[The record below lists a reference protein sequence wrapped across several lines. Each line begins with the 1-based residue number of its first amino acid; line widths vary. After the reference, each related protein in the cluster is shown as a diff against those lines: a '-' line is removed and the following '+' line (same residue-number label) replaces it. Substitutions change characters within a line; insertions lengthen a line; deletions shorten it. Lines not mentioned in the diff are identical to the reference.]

1 MFKRS
6 VYLMGLALLLG
17 SSGLAE
23 DKTPYPFVAGG
34 NTYATPG
41 GVPGWNTSTP
51 YGHWLS
57 DRFDMILNGTT
68 SFLTNVRANDS
79 SLPIIWV
86 GPYASSQEINL
97 YQGGN
102 PTMSYNDRLKDIA
115 NRWLYIY
122 AKSYV
127 EDTLSMSVESLVVH
141 IADNAVTIVQ
151 SGDGSRTVSGLQS
164 LPLRKRRFTYQ
175 YWNNTSSD
183 TAFYPMGYTWL
194 ANGYCP
200 EARAAI
206 ASAYYR
212 AFVTNPAAQG
222 WPTREWDCYFM
233 DNHARRLSF
242 MAYWS
247 LTSSSGGENNS
258 YLEWL
263 ENDTMLVRQN
273 GAGNDMTAQLNYFDN
288 STVKIDSAIQSRLRS
303 GGHDIKAFAN
313 VYSTWP
319 DDLPLLLPHV
329 AGVVFETGIDYTSL
343 WGNWKL
349 KLASYDTLRHY
360 PNNYSVLEYRGD
372 FLCQDTGWLSDTG
385 RVMMAGYAFFLIAR
399 TPTTFF
405 GPHSIH
411 QGDFGGNRR
420 CWQDVFYV
428 DLGEADSTWRKLDST
443 GTGDWGTKTMIL
455 YRSYGNDAVIFRS
468 SYSSADFNNDSE
480 AVNLHGLFREIDAR
494 TGDTSLAADSI
505 FYLRPYEGKA
515 LVAGNMTVCDY
526 PPAVPVLSS
535 PTSGSSVSVSPTLCA
550 ANAGHGG
557 CADPVTYQF
566 EIADDPQFSAVVRQS
581 GWLTEGSG
589 TTCYTTSA
597 PIPEGRRYYWR
608 CRATNGTATSGWS
621 SAYNFTTPNT
631 APPAPTANSPEHQ
644 GTVNV
649 LRPTLIVNNVA
660 DPQGTPVVY
669 FFQVSKFA
677 NFSSLAAQAGPLPQ
691 GSPTTSWQV
700 TPSLENGT
708 AYFWRARAYDNIAY
722 SGWMTTRS
730 FTVNVPVVNQPPSTP
745 AVYSP
750 PDGATITFVP
760 ISLTWHNA
768 TDPDGQG
775 LTYHV
780 QLMDS
785 ASAVALDSALGVAQ
799 SGGATTSYSPQLSLI
814 NARWYSWRVRAF
826 DGIDY
831 SPWMTAARF
840 YLDTMY
846 GVNQPPQVPGLVSP
860 ADNDTM
866 ISLQVSLAAHQAFDP
881 ESDPL
886 TYEFALYTDQDLTNK
901 IDSADSLSPSGMG
914 EVITWPVS
922 TLLTSGRRYFW
933 SCRAYDGD
941 DHSSWAAAFNFWAFD
956 FSVNADQTSP
966 TNLYPINGEV
976 VKNTRPRLEVD
987 NVISVVDE
995 NLYYFEVSEDST
1007 FINRVYSGPVEE
1019 EAPRTTG
1026 WEVSVPLKSNHT
1038 YWWRSRAN
1046 NSPYSELSSF
1056 RIDAE
1061 IFIAPNPYRPSE
1073 GPQNVAIY
1081 NMSPEGTL
1089 TITTIANEVVR
1100 ILDGNSGGAVAWD
1113 VTNSNGK
1120 NLASDVYLCYYKD
1133 HDRVDKFKFVV
1144 IR

>member
-1 MFKRS
+1 MLKSLSAMACMIFVLHS
-6 VYLMGLALLLG
+6 WGGALV
-17 SSGLAE
+17 
-23 DKTPYPFVAGG
+23 DKTPSFNSMCGGNNYVSEPITATNAKWFAEHYDFVITGITYFDSLKKYNPNIEGALYTNLHMLGNRTDGSYTGWEYRAVMRFFDSAGVPAESAFVHFADSLIEQMLDDGTRLIKVKELKARHDDSATRVSLRGWYNGVADSGSGGSGYYPAGDGDWYTNVTSPRYRQYRAMAEKWIFQKQDSIFGFSNTVNYTFVDNFVVDWGECAPGYWIDGPSRHIIRSAGG
-34 NTYATPG
+34 PSGGAAWTTNRDYVDWDIKASILPNDATFLRQPMWAVLGEVQASMEAG
-41 GVPGWNTSTP
+41 GFGGCIP
-51 YGHWLS
+51 
-57 DRFDMILNGTT
+57 
-68 SFLTNVRANDS
+68 NV
-79 SLPIIWV
+79 
-86 GPYASSQEINL
+86 ASSQAGPL
-97 YQGGN
+97 YDFVSTQHPAGVSYEFQGDNIVLNAYSNGW
-102 PTMSYNDRLKDIA
+102 DR
-115 NRWLYIY
+115 YI
-122 AKSYV
+122 KV
-127 EDTLSMSVESLVVH
+127 HDTVVA
-141 IADNAVTIVQ
+141 ADGQCKQFWEYRFWPAVQDTT
-151 SGDGSRTVSGLQS
+151 SPLAAAYFTAALGSFLCMQ
-164 LPLRKRRFTYQ
+164 
-175 YWNNTSSD
+175 
-183 TAFYPMGYTWL
+183 
-194 ANGYCP
+194 
-200 EARAAI
+200 
-206 ASAYYR
+206 
-212 AFVTNPAAQG
+212 NPA
-222 WPTREWDCYFM
+222 
-233 DNHARRLSF
+233 
-242 MAYWS
+242 
-247 LTSSSGGENNS
+247 
-258 YLEWL
+258 
-263 ENDTMLVRQN
+263 
-273 GAGNDMTAQLNYFDN
+273 
-288 STVKIDSAIQSRLRS
+288 
-303 GGHDIKAFAN
+303 
-313 VYSTWP
+313 
-319 DDLPLLLPHV
+319 
-329 AGVVFETGIDYTSL
+329 IDYFKF
-343 WGNWKL
+343 GKL
-349 KLASYDTLRHY
+349 D
-360 PNNYSVLEYRGD
+360 
-372 FLCQDTGWLSDTG
+372 SDYWFKG
-385 RVMMAGYAFFLIAR
+385 
-399 TPTTFF
+399 
-405 GPHSIH
+405 HE
-411 QGDFGGNRR
+411 
-420 CWQDVFYV
+420 V
-428 DLGEADSTWRKLDST
+428 DLGAPVGRWFDSTYTDSS
-443 GTGDWGTKTMIL
+443 GTPGQK
-455 YRSYGNDAVIFRS
+455 VIFRK
-468 SYSSADFNNDSE
+468 YEKGMAI
-480 AVNLHGLFREIDAR
+480 FRPIM
-494 TGDTSLAADSI
+494 TSGYDTSPSHGIRINLGKPMYLVDAAYDST
-505 FYLRPYEGKA
+505 LLSDGKVLVKAQEGVL
-515 LVAGNMTVCDY
+515 LVDVVGVCGI
-526 PPAVPVLSS
+526 PPSVPNLSS

-550 ANAGHGG
+550 ANANHGG

-566 EIADDPQFSAVVRQS
+566 DIADDPQFSTVVRQS
-581 GWLTEGSG
+581 GWLGEGTG

-597 PIPEGRRYYWR
+597 PLAEGRRYYWR

-621 SAYNFTTPNT
+621 SSYNFTTPNT